1 MAEKIERIG
10 LNSSI
15 ILDREYGQITSQM
28 RMFDM
33 FLDTVT
39 DVVVTSVSDDG
50 KRVDCKSIAF
60 MRKENAEDL
69 PQTEYTEIPICSF
82 SCSSGKMRFKV
93 SVGDV
98 GVLIARKYDIE
109 MPESS
114 DNSAKPLNTGRLVSF
129 SQGFFIPISFCGN
142 PAVDF
147 ELTSGTV
154 SMTIS
159 GGVVNLIA
167 DTINLGGT
175 GGAKVATVGKKVTN
189 NGQPNGTVVGY
200 IAEGSTKVNA
210 V

>member
-1 MAEKIERIG
+1 MEMAEKIERIG
-10 LNSSI
+10 LNSAI

-60 MRKENAEDL
+60 MRKENADDL

-82 SCSSGKMRFKV
+82 SCSAGKMRFKV

-98 GVLIARKYDIE
+98 GVLIARKYDID

-114 DNSAKPLNTGRLVSF
+114 DNSPKPLNTGRLVSF

-147 ELTSGTV
+147 ELTSGDVSVTV
-154 SMTIS
+154 NEGIVNVNATTVNIVADAVNLGAV
-159 GGVVNLIA
+159 GGKKIALDGDSVVN
-167 DTINLGGT
+167 G
-175 GGAKVATVGKKVTN
+175 KVVAS
-189 NGQPNGTVVGY
+189 
-200 IAEGSTKVNA
+200 STKVNA